1 MYVKIKLIFSKGSM
15 VVVRV
20 FSELRLLTLRILFL
34 VNLRIIE
41 VGLISRVLL
50 SRMVLTM
57 KIMTGIG
64 LKVLL
69 SFL

>member
-15 VVVRV
+15 VAVRA
-20 FSELRLLTLRILFL
+20 FLELRLLILRILFL
-34 VNLRIIE
+34 VKLRIIE

-64 LKVLL
+64 LKMLL
-69 SFL
+69 SLL